1 MRRGGKWI
9 KKNSENGVRIH
20 AKRKRRKATRTK
32 EQMIQERKDK
42 TEKAIE
48 LFNTGMTMKEIAIML
63 GVSRPT
69 VGRMLMEG
77 RTVAAVINKYVDKG
91 KVKALYDARSRNVYW
106 DDLDHIA
113 KTCEC
118 TVEQVKQILMI

>member
-1 MRRGGKWI
+1 MD
-9 KKNSENGVRIH
+9 KKNTENGVRIH
-20 AKRKRRKATRTK
+20 TKSRRRKSSKRTK
-32 EQMIQERKDK
+32 EQMIQERLDNAKK
-42 TEKAIE
+42 TVE
-48 LFNTGMTMKEIAIML
+48 LFNTGMTMKDIAIML

-69 VGRMLMEG
+69 VGRMLLEG
-77 RTVAAVINKYVDKG
+77 KVDMAVINKNVDEG

>member
-1 MRRGGKWI
+1 MD

-20 AKRKRRKATRTK
+20 KKSSRRKSSKRTK
-32 EQMIQERKDK
+32 EQMIQERLDNAK
-42 TEKAIE
+42 KAVE
-48 LFNTGMTMKEIAIML
+48 LFNTGMTMKDIAIML

-69 VGRMLMEG
+69 VGRMLLEG
-77 RTVAAVINKYVDKG
+77 KVDMAVINKNVDEG

>member
-1 MRRGGKWI
+1 MD

-20 AKRKRRKATRTK
+20 TKSRRRKSSKRTK
-32 EQMIQERKDK
+32 EQMIQERLDNAK
-42 TEKAIE
+42 KAVE
-48 LFNTGMTMKEIAIML
+48 LFNTGMTMKDIAIML

-69 VGRMLMEG
+69 VGRMLLEG
-77 RTVAAVINKYVDKG
+77 KVDMAVINKNVDEG
-91 KVKALYDARSRNVYW
+91 KVKALYDARSKNVYW

>member
-1 MRRGGKWI
+1 MDE
-9 KKNSENGVRIH
+9 KNSENGVRIH
-20 AKRKRRKATRTK
+20 TKSRRRKSSKRTK
-32 EQMIQERKDK
+32 EQMIQERLNNAK
-42 TEKAIE
+42 KAVE
-48 LFNTGMTMKEIAIML
+48 LFNTGMTMKDIAIML

-69 VGRMLMEG
+69 VGRMLLEG
-77 RTVAAVINKYVDKG
+77 KVDMAVINKNVDEG
-91 KVKALYDARSRNVYW
+91 KVKALYDARTRNVYW